1 MILKYKKVIF
11 LLFFISISIFASSLD
26 VEREICK
33 KVIHGVFQEKSD
45 IKVWSDSQNC
55 QEILTNTSFEFVK
68 TPQEADILI
77 LTHYE
82 KILVD
87 KPIFVRKYYL
97 LQKYKKRAIGGF
109 YWQKGRP
116 NIIFVKK
123 SLDKFAITLPDE
135 LQKYIEDS
143 DEY

>member
-1 MILKYKKVIF
+1 M
-11 LLFFISISIFASSLD
+11 
-26 VEREICK
+26 
-33 KVIHGVFQEKSD
+33 FQEKSN
-45 IKVWSDSQNC
+45 IKVWSNSQKC
-55 QEILTNTSFEFVK
+55 QTVLTDTSFIFVK

-77 LTHYE
+77 VTHYE

-87 KPIFVRKYYL
+87 KPIFVRKYHL

-123 SLDKFAITLPDE
+123 SLDKFDIILPDKF
-135 LQKYIEDS
+135 QKYIEDT